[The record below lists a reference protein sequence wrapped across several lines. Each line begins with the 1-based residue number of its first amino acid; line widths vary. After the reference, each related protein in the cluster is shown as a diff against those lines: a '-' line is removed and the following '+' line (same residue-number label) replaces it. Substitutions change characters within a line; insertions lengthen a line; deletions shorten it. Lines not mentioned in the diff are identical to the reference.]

1 MDNNRNFIIAI
12 ALSLSVLLGW
22 QFLYMKPASD
32 KARQQAIE
40 AQQKAAEQGVDP
52 AAAAGAPIAPRAS
65 SAIPVPTTPKFMS
78 REAAVADKS
87 KRIAF
92 DTSSLTGS
100 INLKGGSVDDV
111 VLKQYRQT
119 VDPNSPPVTL
129 LSPAGSPEPFYAYTG
144 WYTDQADIPV
154 PGPDTEWKQEG
165 SGALAPGKPVTLTYD
180 NGKGL
185 VFKRAIALDEH
196 YMFTIT
202 DTVENKSGKPVTLRP
217 RAEVARLY
225 EPTNLFGYSVLHEG
239 LIGLFKDAGL
249 KELTY
254 SAAIKNFDPA
264 ADNGKGASK
273 EIISD
278 KGGWLGFTDQYWAAV
293 LVPDQSKPL
302 TARLFGT
309 PQKDFFVEFSEN
321 PVTVAPGAAETFT
334 NKLFAGA
341 KQVALV
347 DQYMEDNKIDRF
359 DKLVD
364 WGWFPFLT
372 QPLYH
377 LLNWLYQ
384 HVGNFGIAILLTTVL
399 VKLLF
404 FPLANKSYSA
414 MNKLKMLQPEM
425 KKIQERF
432 KDDKPRQQQAMMAL
446 YKKEKVNP
454 AAGCLPILVQI
465 PVFFALYKVLL
476 VSIEMRHAPFY
487 GWIHDLSAPD
497 PTNIFTLF
505 GLIPWSPPHF
515 LMLGALP
522 LIMGLSMWLQM
533 RLNPTPPDPI
543 QQKIFAW
550 MPVLFTFMLAP
561 FQAGLILYWTWNNIL
576 TFAQQALI
584 MKRQD
589 KTMDLLQQI
598 GLKRSNGAAKHGSH
612 EAAHKPKAEPVRP
625 GKAADGKPSSVPPA
639 KAEVTAPVAEAA
651 EANEA
656 ASTAAGEQAVID
668 KPQQADSATARPAA
682 QSPVAPRG
690 NLASKKSVKQRGK
703 SGRNRRPGR

>member
-40 AQQKAAEQGVDP
+40 AQQRAAAEQGT
-52 AAAAGAPIAPRAS
+52 ATTATATATASGAPAPLAPQS
-65 SAIPVPTTPKFMS
+65 KAPKFAS
-78 REAAVADKS
+78 RDAALADKS

-100 INLKGGSVDDV
+100 INLLGGSVDDV

-119 VDPNSPPVTL
+119 TDPNSAPVTL
-129 LSPAGSPEPFYAYTG
+129 LSPAGSPEPYYAYTG
-144 WYTDQADIPV
+144 WYSDQPDVA
-154 PGPDTEWKQEG
+154 PGPDTLWTQQGTG
-165 SGALAPGKPVTLTYD
+165 SLAPGKPVTLRWD

-185 VFKRAIALDEH
+185 VFQRVIALDEH

-202 DTVENKSGKPVTLRP
+202 DTVENKSAKPVTLQP
-217 RAEVARLY
+217 RATVARLY

-254 SAAIKNFDPA
+254 ASAIKNFDP
-264 ADNGKGASK
+264 NSKGSK
-273 EIISD
+273 EIIAD

-293 LVPDQSKPL
+293 LVPDQSKPV
-302 TARLFGT
+302 TAQLFGT
-309 PQKDFFVEFSEN
+309 PQKEFFVEFSEN
-321 PVTVAPGAAETFT
+321 AVVVAPGTTENVT

-341 KQVALV
+341 KQVALI
-347 DQYMEDNKIDRF
+347 DQYMADNKIDRF

-414 MNKLKMLQPEM
+414 MSKLKKLQPEM

-432 KDDKPRQQQAMMAL
+432 KDDKPRQQQAMMLL

-497 PTNIFTLF
+497 PTNVFNLF

-515 LMLGALP
+515 LLLGALP
-522 LIMGLSMWLQM
+522 IIMGFSMWFQM
-533 RLNPTPPDPI
+533 KLNPTPPDPI

-589 KTMDLLQQI
+589 DTVDILQSI
-598 GLKRSNGAAKHGSH
+598 GFKRSKATPKHPH
-612 EAAHKPKAEPVRP
+612 HHVAEKPKAEPARP
-625 GKAADGKPSSVPPA
+625 AKTIEGKATKV
-639 KAEVTAPVAEAA
+639 EPVARPA
-651 EANEA
+651 E
-656 ASTAAGEQAVID
+656 TAETGSAVDGDQAVLD
-668 KPQQADSATARPAA
+668 KPQAGEPATAIASNAA
-682 QSPVAPRG
+682 AASIPPVQPAPRG

-703 SGRNRRPGR
+703 SSRNRRPGR

>member
-22 QFLYMKPASD
+22 QFLYMKPAAD
-32 KARQQAIE
+32 QARQQAIE
-40 AQQKAAEQGVDP
+40 AQQRAAAEQGTGP
-52 AAAAGAPIAPRAS
+52 TAAGAAIAPPRAS
-65 SAIPVPTTPKFMS
+65 SVIPVPTTKKFAS
-78 REAAVADKS
+78 REESISDRS

-100 INLKGGSVDDV
+100 INLKGGSIDDV

-129 LSPAGSPEPFYAYTG
+129 LSPAGSPEPYYAYTG
-144 WYTDQADIPV
+144 WSSDQADVAV
-154 PGPDTEWKQEG
+154 PGPDTKWEQQG
-165 SGALAPGKPVTLTYD
+165 TGALAPGKPVTLTYD

-202 DTVENKSGKPVTLRP
+202 DTVENKTGKPVTLRP

-225 EPTNLFGYSVLHEG
+225 EPTNLFGYAVLHEG
-239 LIGLFKDAGL
+239 LIGLFKEAGL

-254 SAAIKNFDPA
+254 SDAIKNFDPA
-264 ADNGKGASK
+264 ADNNKGASK

-278 KGGWLGFTDQYWAAV
+278 NGGWLGFTDQYWAAV

-321 PVTVAPGAAETFT
+321 PLTVAPGASETFT

-341 KQVALV
+341 KKVALI
-347 DQYMEDNKIDRF
+347 DQYMADNKIDRF

-372 QPLYH
+372 QPLYY
-377 LLNWLYQ
+377 LLNWLYE

-432 KDDKPRQQQAMMAL
+432 KDDKPRQQQAMMTL

-487 GWIHDLSAPD
+487 GWINDLSAPD
-497 PTNIFTLF
+497 PTNVFNLF
-505 GLIPWSPPHF
+505 GLIPWTPPHF

-522 LIMGLSMWLQM
+522 IIMGLSMWLQM
-533 RLNPTPPDPI
+533 KLNPTPPDPI

-550 MPVLFTFMLAP
+550 MPVLFTFILAP

-589 KTMDLLQQI
+589 KTMNLLQQI
-598 GLKRSNGAAKHGSH
+598 GLKKSNGAAKHASH
-612 EAAHKPKAEPVRP
+612 EVAPKPKTEPARG
-625 GKAADGKPSSVPPA
+625 GKATEIKPAPVPA
-639 KAEVTAPVAEAA
+639 KAEPAATVAE
-651 EANEA
+651 NET
-656 ASTAAGEQAVID
+656 ASTVAADQAVID
-668 KPQQADSATARPAA
+668 KPQPTEPATARPAQA
-682 QSPVAPRG
+682 PTGTVTAAPRG

-703 SGRNRRPGR
+703 SNRNRRPGR

>member
-40 AQQKAAEQGVDP
+40 AQQQTAGEQGTDP
-52 AAAAGAPIAPRAS
+52 TVGGAAIPPRAS
-65 SAIPVPTTPKFMS
+65 SVIPVPTTPKFAS
-78 REAAVADKS
+78 REAALAATQ
-87 KRIAF
+87 RIAF

-111 VLKQYRQT
+111 TLKEYRQT

-129 LSPAGSPEPFYAYTG
+129 LSPAGSPEPYYAYTG
-144 WYTDQADIPV
+144 WYSDQADISV
-154 PGPDTEWKQEG
+154 PGPDTVWKQQG
-165 SGALAPGKPVTLTYD
+165 TGALAPGKPVTLTWD

-185 VFKRAIALDEH
+185 VFKRAITLDEH

-202 DTVENKSGKPVTLRP
+202 DTVENKTGKPVTLRP

-254 SAAIKNFDPA
+254 SSAIKNFDPA
-264 ADNGKGASK
+264 ADNGKGVSK

-321 PVTVAPGAAETFT
+321 PVTVATGASETFT

-341 KQVALV
+341 KKVVLIE
-347 DQYMEDNKIDRF
+347 QYMADDKIDRF

-372 QPLYH
+372 QPLYF
-377 LLNWLYQ
+377 LLNWLYL

-399 VKLLF
+399 VKVLF

-432 KDDKPRQQQAMMAL
+432 KDDKQRQQHAMMTL

-505 GLIPWSPPHF
+505 GLIPWTPPHF
-515 LMLGALP
+515 MMLGALP
-522 LIMGLSMWLQM
+522 LIMGCSMWLQM

-589 KTMDLLQQI
+589 KNMNLLEQI
-598 GLKRSNGAAKHGSH
+598 GLKKSNGAAKHRSH
-612 EAAHKPKAEPVRP
+612 AHDVAHKPTAEPVRP
-625 GKAADGKPSSVPPA
+625 GKAADVKTASVPA
-639 KAEVTAPVAEAA
+639 TADSAAPVANAG

-656 ASTAAGEQAVID
+656 VSTAEGAQAVID
-668 KPQQADSATARPAA
+668 KPQPTEPTTARPVAPVAA
-682 QSPVAPRG
+682 APRG